1 MAENTANQTH
11 CRLLIGFEGEIL
23 ATISYSSLAIGGSL
37 GNILLILVIYRTPS
51 LKTVCG
57 VLISNVAVADLMVTS
72 VVMPIV
78 VFTLVQ
84 GFLQQCFYNTAVTI
98 ALVTALFSAGGSLLT
113 LTILSID
120 RCFAIC
126 YPLKHKIWV
135 TFTTVKILIA
145 KTWLES
151 LVLPFMEMFHEGS
164 TLSSLFQTLGVG
176 GCYSLIIISGVFTI
190 RKVRANSLQIGSLH
204 NNQGRNNIVADLH
217 QRNKQVAKTIA
228 LVVILFSLFWI
239 PIAIVI
245 SFGVSSDRNDK
256 LYFWFATLGLAN
268 SAVSPWIYFYRQ
280 ANYRQALKVSLRYK
294 TNRIA
299 AVRFKKSKIGRL
311 VVGDAKHTHGST
323 NGKPSAQKI

>member
-1 MAENTANQTH
+1 MAENIDNRQTP

-23 ATISYSSLAIGGSL
+23 ATISYSSLAIGGSV

-84 GFLQQCFYNTAVTI
+84 AFLQQCFYNTAIPI
-98 ALVTALFSAGGSLLT
+98 ALVTALFSSGGSLLT

-135 TFTTVKILIA
+135 TITTVKILIG

-151 LVLPFMEMFHEGS
+151 LVLPLMQIFHEGS
-164 TLSSLFQTLGVG
+164 ALINYFQTLGVG
-176 GCYSLIIISGVFTI
+176 VCYSLITISGVFTI
-190 RKVRANSLQIGSLH
+190 RKVRANSMQIGSLH

-217 QRNKQVAKTIA
+217 QRNKQVTKTIG
-228 LVVILFSLFWI
+228 LVIVLFSLFWI
-239 PIAIVI
+239 PFAIVI
-245 SFGVSSDRNDK
+245 SFGVSSDRNHK

-268 SAVSPWIYFYRQ
+268 SAVSPWIYFHRQ
-280 ANYRQALKVSLRYK
+280 ANYRQALKILLGYK
-294 TNRIA
+294 TFVTA
-299 AVRFKKSKIGRL
+299 QFKK
-311 VVGDAKHTHGST
+311 
-323 NGKPSAQKI
+323 